1 MYMETYKEIRRP
13 MNNTPK
19 NSDISLKKLDFV
31 MWRVQRAKD
40 GMHRKEVHRALFERP
55 RLRPDTHH

>member
-1 MYMETYKEIRRP
+1 MD
-13 MNNTPK
+13 NTPK

-55 RLRPDTHH
+55 RLRSDTHH